1 MAQDAL
7 TISFVT
13 DSEQLT
19 EIDSLAIE
27 LDRSRS
33 STLRQIIAAGI
44 PVLKAAQ
51 QVRAAMTRGPLPEA
65 VFPGADADLLVA

>member
-1 MAQDAL
+1 MRKE
-7 TISFVT
+7 TISFT
-13 DSEQLT
+13 
-19 EIDSLAIE
+19 IDAERLAMVDELAAE
-27 LDRSRS
+27 LDRDRS
-33 STLRQIIAAGI
+33 STLRQVIDAGI